1 MPTPNVFRPL
11 KPRYTAPFPLLFVSY
26 TFNVP
31 SNPLNRWLL
40 VAAGLVIFGWG
51 PLLAIVVLAQLGL
64 WPDPNPNPVGP
75 GLLMFFTFWPAII
88 CFAIAT
94 LRGSKNAEAAKQPN
108 TNP

>member
-1 MPTPNVFRPL
+1 
-11 KPRYTAPFPLLFVSY
+11 VSY

-94 LRGSKNAEAAKQPN
+94 LRGSSNTVAMDQPK